1 MLSENDVAEV
11 DCWVFNLDESLLASA
26 NQWNIDSSSLTKN
39 REDRVDVFVKLRG
52 ECDRDS
58 GGETSGHSTGWS
70 VLNVEEVLDLILKR
84 QQFE

>member
-11 DCWVFNLDESLLASA
+11 DCWVLNLDESLLASA
-26 NQWNIDSSSLTKN
+26 NQRNIDSSSLTKN

-52 ECDRDS
+52 ESDRDS
-58 GGETSGHSTGWS
+58 GGETSGHSTRWS